1 MFSEYS
7 GNIALRL
14 LEFGK
19 ISTFAMVKPYTF
31 NTKDEFS
38 SINFYK
44 NIFFKMFS
52 KCSLDTRDIATLR
65 EHSANIPGIL
75 RAGWDKEILIPSDI
89 LTSKYHKWTGFHEYF
104 EFPVTFL
111 FFYLLE
117 YKFVDLKIFSFFQ
130 GKICAPRTDADRARN
145 LCKPVLRFYHFLI
158 FYKKF
163 AKFAKRNI
171 KTFLLQH
178 IFPSRP
184 ISELILVSKYVKYFF
199 SAG

>member
-75 RAGWDKEILIPSDI
+75 RAGWDKEILTPSDI

-104 EFPVTFL
+104 EFPVTFSFL
-111 FFYLLE
+111 YLLE
-117 YKFVDLKIFSFFQ
+117 YKFVDLKIFFFFSRQNLRPPNRCRSGAEFVQACFKVLSFL
-130 GKICAPRTDADRARN
+130 D
-145 LCKPVLRFYHFLI
+145 
-158 FYKKF
+158 
-163 AKFAKRNI
+163 
-171 KTFLLQH
+171 LLQK
-178 IFPSRP
+178 IR
-184 ISELILVSKYVKYFF
+184 
-199 SAG
+199 